1 MASNGNGWSVD
12 DHEDQFTHV
21 ERRTA
26 IEARLRAEFEE
37 QLDANIDNE
46 RRKVIEARL
55 RAEFEAGLGANV
67 KERFKYER
75 KRLLQ
80 EIEQELMARFE
91 EDLDD
96 VITEELARLDEEAAT
111 VRAHTVKRVAKHAQG
126 SSLAN
131 EEAAA

>member
-1 MASNGNGWSVD
+1 MANNSNGWDAD
-12 DHEDQFTHV
+12 DHEDRSPHV

-55 RAEFEAGLGANV
+55 RAEFEEQLGPNV
-67 KERFKYER
+67 KERFKHAR
-75 KRLLQ
+75 KRLMQ
-80 EIEQELMARFE
+80 EIEAELIATFE
-91 EDLDD
+91 EELDD
-96 VITEELARLDEEAAT
+96 VINEELARLDEEAAT
-111 VRAHTVKRVAKHAQG
+111 VRADTARRVAKQALG